1 MVVAWQ
7 SPALGQGGGQGQGG
21 GRGRGGGGGAA
32 EAFPTAQQFTESKE
46 AQAHVANAMT
56 IAKGDLVT
64 EAKAFCTPTG
74 PQRVALARQAAG
86 LPPIPTRPVGPIKIF
101 DNLYY
106 FGFNDVGGWVVPTS
120 AGLIV

>member
-1 MVVAWQ
+1 MVAVSQ
-7 SPALGQGGGQGQGG
+7 SPVLGQAGGQGQRGGG
-21 GRGRGGGGGAA
+21 GRGGGTNA
-32 EAFPTAQQFTESKE
+32 EAFPTPQQFADSKE
-46 AQAHVANAMT
+46 AQAHVANAMK

-86 LPPIPTRPVGPIKIF
+86 LPRIPTRPVGPIKIF

-106 FGFNDVGGWVVPTS
+106 FGFN
-120 AGLIV
+120 